1 MEFVRLGLVLFLHAY
16 TYIYM
21 INKFFFFIFEILEAC
36 DFEEEG
42 GCSPRRGLD
51 SVPIL
56 SSARSIEGIRGR
68 CIDRCTRIHL
78 LEIALRWSMPVTC
91 IGSVPSFSIS
101 PHVIYH
107 VPC

>member
-51 SVPIL
+51 SVPVL
-56 SSARSIEGIRGR
+56 SSAQSIGRGDKGSMHRSMHAH
-68 CIDRCTRIHL
+68 TS
-78 LEIALRWSMPVTC
+78 A
-91 IGSVPSFSIS
+91 
-101 PHVIYH
+101 
-107 VPC
+107 